1 MTWENGRSLPVLCLV
16 LSQNRM
22 THHEICN
29 VPVERNGREK
39 KGREEGGE
47 REKKGREEGG
57 EREKKGREEGGE
69 REVGKEGKEEEEME
83 GREGKREERQSE
95 EGEDAM

>member
-1 MTWENGRSLPVLCLV
+1 MTWENGRSLPVLCLQV

-22 THHEICN
+22 TRHEICN

-47 REKKGREEGG
+47 K
-57 EREKKGREEGGE
+57 
-69 REVGKEGKEEEEME
+69 EVGKEGKEDME
-83 GREGKREERQSE
+83 GREGKREGVGRRKDKMKR
-95 EGEDAM
+95 GKMHM